1 MYPNMNVENIST
13 SNKLTF
19 WKNNNLQW
27 ATEKRILQNTPQ
39 LFTIYLLP
47 VLPNFANFLCPN

>member
-1 MYPNMNVENIST
+1 MNVENIST